1 MANYNGY
8 SEPREYFLG
17 AVGLLAVS
25 ALAVALMGSFFG
37 LVVLSCLIGALCTR
51 AQWARILT
59 LVISAYVGLVALLVG
74 LFARGASSFE
84 GFVAAVISAGIFWLL
99 IRPGMDRY
107 FGAAARTIS
116 QVLPVQARPGALP
129 HLQQQQ
135 QPTPAPA
142 ASAPARNPVS
152 AGSTHEQW
160 QRLQQQLRT
169 EQEMEERE
177 AEFESRPARKPF
189 PWLTFCLTVIL
200 YAYASSVRGE
210 LGKFSLLILIPA
222 FVVAMLNW
230 IDPRQVMLGIL
241 LLSGVLVVAPEWAI
255 VAPGIHA
262 LLQHQG
268 PVVFAAAALLVYV
281 IALCSSG
288 FSGDCETA

>member
-1 MANYNGY
+1 
-8 SEPREYFLG
+8 
-17 AVGLLAVS
+17 
-25 ALAVALMGSFFG
+25 
-37 LVVLSCLIGALCTR
+37 
-51 AQWARILT
+51 
-59 LVISAYVGLVALLVG
+59 
-74 LFARGASSFE
+74 
-84 GFVAAVISAGIFWLL
+84 
-99 IRPGMDRY
+99 
-107 FGAAARTIS
+107 
-116 QVLPVQARPGALP
+116 
-129 HLQQQQ
+129 
-135 QPTPAPA
+135 
-142 ASAPARNPVS
+142 
-152 AGSTHEQW
+152 
-160 QRLQQQLRT
+160 
-169 EQEMEERE
+169 MEERE

-200 YAYASSVRGE
+200 YAYASSVGGE